1 MQFIH
6 SYDKISDVEETHAGV
21 SEWQTRQTQNLLWA
35 TTCGFKSRCR
45 QYKIYA
51 EALVKSRAS
60 AFFAFHGSNYFQSSP
75 DASLKIFS
83 FTLTANSILSH
94 LTIHLFVILLPDIL
108 PNIFLFHTFLWLPSP
123 LHSGNATLLLTHL
136 LYLFYLQ
143 DSGK

>member
-6 SYDKISDVEETHAGV
+6 SYDKINNVEETHAGV

-75 DASLKIFS
+75 DFFS
-83 FTLTANSILSH
+83 FYTKPFYH
-94 LTIHLFVILLPDIL
+94 YPVKLFVY
-108 PNIFLFHTFLWLPSP
+108 
-123 LHSGNATLLLTHL
+123 GNVFPYHL
-136 LYLFYLQ
+136 LNVHRHHTIFVIQKELFPKILVYILV
-143 DSGK
+143 SFVSAYY